1 MIFGLMLNA
10 SWNANLI
17 SYLST
22 HKINM
27 PFDSLEKLLEATNYK
42 IAIIPE
48 SAQED
53 NFKLSSDP
61 IKQKIY
67 IQRIKPSLY
76 DFDSYSG
83 RYIVTFINVFIVI
96 KIYLPKCLCTLHLTF
111 QPQFQAY
118 ILILLSME
126 AGVLFG
132 K

>member
-1 MIFGLMLNA
+1 MIFGLILNA
-10 SWNANLI
+10 SWNANLK

-96 KIYLPKCLCTLHLTF
+96 KIYLPKCLCT
-111 QPQFQAY
+111 
-118 ILILLSME
+118 
-126 AGVLFG
+126 
-132 K
+132 